1 MDELEDMKKRYNY
14 LKEIFLKDIQVNYT
28 DCGCVFK
35 TEEICVW
42 LNKKEKIEIKTKEFS
57 VESEIDKKYLLL
69 TLVIFEDL
77 NIILN
82 KRDKEMK
89 LKINEKEVTIKNFQ
103 IQELLEN
110 PTEKIRIFMETSNKE
125 TKPYDIQIWLDS
137 PEEED
142 GYLLNLEEERI
153 KNKYGNNIAH

>member
-1 MDELEDMKKRYNY
+1 
-14 LKEIFLKDIQVNYT
+14 
-28 DCGCVFK
+28 
-35 TEEICVW
+35 
-42 LNKKEKIEIKTKEFS
+42 
-57 VESEIDKKYLLL
+57 
-69 TLVIFEDL
+69 
-77 NIILN
+77 
-82 KRDKEMK
+82 MK